1 VQIWGVLMVPRK
13 KILTQGEVRVNLHLP
28 PRIAKKFDDYC
39 MKVANQVGHMPFGLN
54 TAIARKAI
62 DEWLTVHAD
71 DVELILKFMK
81 EERESDTT

>member
-1 VQIWGVLMVPRK
+1 
-13 KILTQGEVRVNLHLP
+13 
-28 PRIAKKFDDYC
+28 

-71 DVELILKFMK
+71 DVELIIKFMK